1 MRQYKLIGMLILVLA
16 VVIAGASLAQAA
28 AASTTAA
35 AGPLTLEY
43 KFTPGQALTYMILL
57 QANSTTTMQPAT
69 TAPQA
74 MKLQGNMQVVER
86 TREVAPDG
94 ASVLVELSCP
104 RISMDATMAGQ
115 MANMLWQNGQLT
127 LTVNGQKQPAAGMD
141 FSRIPF
147 LGVPLRVRMDKHGKV
162 LELPDLS
169 ALKNLLG
176 NMDLTS
182 LIKTSQSELPDHP
195 IQVGESWTT
204 DATVPFPG
212 SDQTITARTT
222 YTLVGYETVG
232 GRRAARLAMKTN
244 THVKG
249 LKMNLPGTAPQGA
262 AQSAT
267 IDDMV
272 QNLTGNV
279 WFSPELGQVVK
290 SDAVMDMIETV
301 STAGPAGPQRTTISM
316 NMKMTMLLQ

>member
-1 MRQYKLIGMLILVLA
+1 MMRQCRLIGMLILVLA
-16 VVIAGASLAQAA
+16 VVILAGASLAQAA
-28 AASTTAA
+28 AASTA

-43 KFTPGQALTYMILL
+43 KFTPGQTLTYMILL

-69 TAPQA
+69 IAPQA

-141 FSRIPF
+141 FSQIPF
-147 LGVPLRVRMDKHGKV
+147 LGVPLRVRMDKRGKV

-169 ALKNLLG
+169 TLKNLFG

-195 IQVGESWTT
+195 IQVGESWTI
-204 DATVPFPG
+204 DANVLLPG
-212 SDQTITARTT
+212 GDQTITARTT

-232 GRRAARLAMKTN
+232 GRRVARLAMKTN

-249 LKMNLPGTAPQGA
+249 VKMNLPGTAPQGA

-279 WFSPELGQVVK
+279 WFSPELGQMVK

-301 STAGPAGPQRTTISM
+301 STAGPTGPQRTTISM